1 MVEELLPTRSH
12 AKRKDPQSKD
22 VTAVPVTSVKME
34 DYQRVITGIGEFD
47 RILGSGVVPGSLVL
61 VGGDPGIGKSTL
73 MLQVASRLAVAER
86 EVLYVSG
93 EESAVQTRGRAERL
107 GALNDNLSLYPE
119 VDLEHILHM
128 VEETRPWA
136 VVIDSIQTVY
146 HPDLQGPPGSVS
158 QIRECTAGIMRLAK
172 SLDITFF
179 LIGHVTKSGAIAGPR
194 LLEHMVD
201 TVLYF
206 EGDQHHAYRVLRAV
220 KNRFGSTD
228 EIGVFEMSAGGLR
241 EVRNPSEIFL
251 SHREETSPGSAVVAS
266 MEGTRSLLVEVQA
279 LVSRSSYGVPQRV
292 VSGLEH
298 GRLVM
303 LLAVLERRYRL
314 RLGTQDVFL
323 NAAGGIRLSG
333 PAVDLGMAVAIV
345 SSYRNRPVDSKTV
358 VVGEVG
364 LGGEVRPVRLIPQRI
379 RESQKLGFTRCVVP
393 AVNVAG
399 QSDQNSIDQS
409 TINQRSISVV
419 GVRDVGEALD
429 ELLGAWR

>member
-1 MVEELLPTRSH
+1 
-12 AKRKDPQSKD
+12 
-22 VTAVPVTSVKME
+22 
-34 DYQRVITGIGEFD
+34 
-47 RILGSGVVPGSLVL
+47 
-61 VGGDPGIGKSTL
+61 
-73 MLQVASRLAVAER
+73 
-86 EVLYVSG
+86 
-93 EESAVQTRGRAERL
+93 
-107 GALNDNLSLYPE
+107 
-119 VDLEHILHM
+119 
-128 VEETRPWA
+128 
-136 VVIDSIQTVY
+136 
-146 HPDLQGPPGSVS
+146 
-158 QIRECTAGIMRLAK
+158 MRLAK